1 MLLRRLLSLA
11 EIDTDSN
18 GFGSVYLNS
27 VAANLDIG
35 EIFCDSRQV
44 VERGLYIALDGL
56 HTDSHLFISDAVEHG
71 AVAAVVSAS
80 SLSDG
85 RVYAERYGIPLVAVD
100 NCREAMARIYAAWY
114 GNPQNK
120 IKIIGV
126 TGTNG
131 KTSVCRMIYD
141 ILSRCGYSCGL
152 IGTVGSR
159 SPSGMIDVKAAD
171 KLANMTTPDPAELYR
186 LLDIMQRDGAE
197 YVIAEITS
205 HALALKKVEPISFEI
220 GIFTNLS
227 EDHLD
232 FHHDMESYFE
242 AKSALF
248 KRCRR
253 AIINIDD
260 KYGRRLAENGDI
272 CKYTCTCDGRAA
284 DFSASDIRANTQ
296 AGTEY
301 KLSSSKMRL
310 RVRTRA
316 IGAVSVIN
324 SMQAAIACYCVG
336 VAPHDIKE
344 SLSAIDGVCGRLE
357 RLKID
362 ESIDFS
368 VYIDYAHTPDALEN
382 LLRTARSFSR
392 TGQRIVLVFGCG
404 GDREKQ
410 KRPMMGRIASQ
421 MADFFVVTSDNS
433 RSEQTGDIIDGIVS
447 GIKPFAVY
455 TVIEDRKKAIEYVI
469 KNARHGDIVLLAGKG
484 HEEYEIY
491 GNEKRPFS
499 ERELVRQYVRKYYA
513 H

>member
-1 MLLRRLLSLA
+1 MLLWRLLSLA
-11 EIDTDSN
+11 GIDTESN
-18 GFGSVYLNS
+18 DFGSVYLKS
-27 VAANLDIG
+27 IAANLDICD
-35 EIFCDSRQV
+35 IFCDSRRV
-44 VERGLYIALDGL
+44 IERGLYIALDGL
-56 HTDSHLFISDAVEHG
+56 HTDSHLFISEAVEHG
-71 AVAAVVSAS
+71 AVAAVVSAA

-85 RVYAERYGIPLVAVD
+85 RVCAESYGIPLVVVD
-100 NCREAMARIYAAWY
+100 CCREAMARIYAAWY

-120 IKIIGV
+120 MKFIGV

-131 KTSVCRMIYD
+131 KTSVCKMIYD

-152 IGTVGSR
+152 IGTVESR
-159 SPSGMIDVKAAD
+159 SPAGMLDVKTAD

-186 LLDIMQRDGAE
+186 LLDIMQRDGVE

-205 HALALKKVEPISFEI
+205 HALALKKVEPISFDI

-232 FHHDMESYFE
+232 FHLDMENYFE
-242 AKSALF
+242 AKSILM
-248 KRCRR
+248 KKCRR

-272 CKYTCTCDGRAA
+272 CKYTCTCEGRAA
-284 DFSASDIRANTQ
+284 DFSASDIRANAQT
-296 AGTEY
+296 GTEY

-310 RVRTRA
+310 RVRTKT
-316 IGAVSVIN
+316 IGAVSVMN

-336 VAPHDIKE
+336 VAPREIKE
-344 SLSAIDGVCGRLE
+344 SLATIEGARGRLE
-357 RLKID
+357 KLKTD
-362 ESIDFS
+362 ENVDFS
-368 VYIDYAHTPDALEN
+368 IYIDYAHTPDALEN
-382 LLRTARSFSR
+382 LLRTARSFSKKW
-392 TGQRIVLVFGCG
+392 QRIVLVFGCG

-410 KRPMMGRIASQ
+410 KRPIMGKIASQ
-421 MADFFVVTSDNS
+421 MADFFVVTADNS
-433 RSEQTGDIIDGIVS
+433 RSEQTSDIIGDIVS
-447 GIKPFAVY
+447 GIEPFAGY
-455 TVIEDRKKAIEYVI
+455 TIIEDRKKAIEYVI